1 MRNAR
6 GLHDKGSQQVALAS
20 EQLTRTRSKLVEPTI
35 EFGNFA
41 PDPAAAETAR
51 RRLVVATYNIRYAVG
66 QRLISGSLMRRLR
79 LARPRRR
86 PSLVARNVSKAARA
100 FSDET
105 LMPRADVIALQEADR
120 GTVRAG
126 LRDVARELAERLQMN
141 YVRAGAA
148 TPFDEEPLPKQWYLD
163 FEERIAAGEAG
174 DTGVAIL
181 SRLPLSGVARVELPW
196 HECAWRPRLALHAA
210 VPFGASRLHIFNTH
224 IDPHA
229 TLDEQLSQHAAV
241 IARAAGFD
249 EREPCLLLGDF
260 NTLVKRARFETRR
273 LLEAHGYR
281 TPLPDGTGTWRAG
294 LLRLHADWIFAR
306 GLRVVRW
313 GVARPLRVSDHWP
326 VWVEIEDEN

>member
-1 MRNAR
+1 MATV
-6 GLHDKGSQQVALAS
+6 G
-20 EQLTRTRSKLVEPTI
+20 EQSAQTISKTAEPPV
-35 EFGNFA
+35 EFGHFA
-41 PDPAAAETAR
+41 PADAHAEAARAA
-51 RRLVVATYNIRYAVG
+51 RLVVATYNIRYAVG

-100 FSDET
+100 FSDER
-105 LMPRADVIALQEADR
+105 LMPRADIIALQEADR
-120 GTVRAG
+120 GTLRAG
-126 LRDVARELAERLQMN
+126 GRDVARELAESLRMN
-141 YVRAGAA
+141 YARAGAA
-148 TPFDEEPLPKQWYLD
+148 TPFDQEPLPKQWYLD

-174 DTGVAIL
+174 DTGVATL
-181 SRLPLSGVARVELPW
+181 ARLPLEDVERVELPW
-196 HECAWRPRLALHAA
+196 HECAWRPRLALHVA
-210 VPFGASRLHIFNTH
+210 VPFGRTRLHVFNTH

-241 IARAAGFD
+241 LARGAEFD
-249 EREPCLLLGDF
+249 EREPRLLLGDF
-260 NTLVKRARFETRR
+260 NTLVRRARLETRR

-326 VWVEIEDEN
+326 VWVEVEDEN